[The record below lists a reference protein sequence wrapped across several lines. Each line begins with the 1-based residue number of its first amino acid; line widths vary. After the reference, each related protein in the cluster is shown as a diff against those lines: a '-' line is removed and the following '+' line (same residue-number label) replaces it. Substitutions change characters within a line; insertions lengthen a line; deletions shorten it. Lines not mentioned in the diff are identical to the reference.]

1 MKTIAKLHQMLDIIY
16 SWEVEIDQIEESCL
30 CIRQILACQEFK
42 QVPEIISAM
51 ESDPMHTIIQHN
63 PI

>member
-1 MKTIAKLHQMLDIIY
+1 MLDIIY
-16 SWEVEIDQIEESCL
+16 SWEVEIDQIEESYL
-30 CIRQILACQEFK
+30 GIRQILVCQEFK

-51 ESDPMHTIIQHN
+51 KGDPMHTIIQHN